1 MQNSEERIN
10 KYIAHFAVT
19 NTGKLLLK
27 RKVRHLLER
36 ELALGKS
43 LYDIEKSIIDKE
55 VKELLKEKPWI
66 SMNS

>member
-1 MQNSEERIN
+1 MRSSEERID

-27 RKVRHLLER
+27 KKIRHILEK

-55 VKELLKEKPWI
+55 VKELLKEKPWV